1 MGADVE
7 RVLKEIKALTPE
19 EQRQVRA
26 ALDTLLPVTPKPQ
39 MSEEEFELML
49 VQKGILGE
57 TLEPPSGNEIESFRS
72 YKPIEVKGK
81 PVSETIIEE
90 RR

>member
-1 MGADVE
+1 MSADVE
-7 RVLKEIKALTPE
+7 RVLNEIKALTPA
-19 EQRQVRA
+19 EQQQVRA
-26 ALDTLLPVTPKPQ
+26 ALDTMLPVTSGP

-49 VQKGILGE
+49 VQKGILGKKRR
-57 TLEPPSGNEIESFRS
+57 PPSPEEIESFRS
-72 YKPIEVKGK
+72 YKPVEVKGK